1 MEFHLNGHAV
11 EVEPSGTLL
20 DVLRGQC
27 QITSVK
33 DGCSP
38 QGQCGCCTVWVD
50 GSPRL
55 ACVTPSARVAGREVT
70 TLEGL
75 ETAEPWARCMAA
87 NGASQCGFCTP
98 GIIMRLA
105 ALEPTQLGEPA
116 VLHRAMK
123 SHLCRCTGWTPIIE
137 AAQRYASGDVCELD
151 EPVSERALQR
161 AALEGRSPQM
171 IGGQVAAGGGG
182 FAADTAPGE
191 SLFAVPDPDADSD
204 DLCDLERW
212 TLVSDLA
219 AWREAMSSAPGRR
232 SSLAVTWPIE
242 VAPVDGEVIRE
253 LQTTWV
259 EPAYLELDC
268 SWCAPEGEPYS
279 PHINGG
285 AFGGKVDS
293 PLVTVVAAL
302 AKQAGVPVRAQLT
315 REQVVKWGPK
325 RPPMAIAVTQDHDG
339 WVLHITVART
349 SGLREAITSLPLP
362 NGVRCE
368 ITEVD
373 VSGPSTSVNIRAA
386 GWAEV
391 AVVMS
396 SLRSDPVEAADGQIT
411 DLVVSPEGASA
422 EAWWE
427 ESGDLRLRVSCGVN
441 PDDAAEVAV
450 MRSYCMGAVHM
461 ALGWVSSEGIAV
473 DDDGEPRDLTLR
485 SLGIPGS
492 ADMPQVHLEFTNPTD
507 HLAAVNGSDAVFAAA
522 AAALWRR
529 SGWVTRWPIGN

>member
-1 MEFHLNGHAV
+1 
-11 EVEPSGTLL
+11 
-20 DVLRGQC
+20 
-27 QITSVK
+27 
-33 DGCSP
+33 
-38 QGQCGCCTVWVD
+38 
-50 GSPRL
+50 
-55 ACVTPSARVAGREVT
+55 
-70 TLEGL
+70 
-75 ETAEPWARCMAA
+75 
-87 NGASQCGFCTP
+87 
-98 GIIMRLA
+98 
-105 ALEPTQLGEPA
+105 
-116 VLHRAMK
+116 
-123 SHLCRCTGWTPIIE
+123 
-137 AAQRYASGDVCELD
+137 
-151 EPVSERALQR
+151 
-161 AALEGRSPQM
+161 
-171 IGGQVAAGGGG
+171 
-182 FAADTAPGE
+182 
-191 SLFAVPDPDADSD
+191 
-204 DLCDLERW
+204 
-212 TLVSDLA
+212 
-219 AWREAMSSAPGRR
+219 
-232 SSLAVTWPIE
+232 
-242 VAPVDGEVIRE
+242 
-253 LQTTWV
+253 
-259 EPAYLELDC
+259 
-268 SWCAPEGEPYS
+268 
-279 PHINGG
+279 
-285 AFGGKVDS
+285 
-293 PLVTVVAAL
+293 
-302 AKQAGVPVRAQLT
+302 
-315 REQVVKWGPK
+315 
-325 RPPMAIAVTQDHDG
+325 MAIAVTQDHDG

-368 ITEVD
+368 ITEVE

-427 ESGDLRLRVSCGVN
+427 ESGDLRLRVSCGVDS
-441 PDDAAEVAV
+441 DDAAEVAV